1 MSFKDDESWTSC
13 NWFSADDKD
22 LAACKQTPGT
32 PGSPLECRDRSQ
44 ESRERFVNMTG
55 GIYNPST
62 CQLLISNVN
71 YNYTGKWTIQIHG
84 GENGQGTNK
93 TEYIQIQTTRLAE
106 VTGDPVLSVTSGHRF
121 KASCEASF
129 GVPKTAGSVEIYY
142 RNTLK
147 KYFIILLLVK

>member
-1 MSFKDDESWTSC
+1 MSFQDDESWTSC
-13 NWFSADDKD
+13 NWFSEDDMD

-32 PGSPLECRDRSQ
+32 PGLPLDCRDRSE
-44 ESRERFVNMTG
+44 ESRERFSNMTG
-55 GIYNPST
+55 GIYNPNT

-71 YNYTGKWTIQIHG
+71 YNYTGSWTIQIHG

-129 GVPKTAGSVEIYY
+129 GVPKTAG
-142 RNTLK
+142 
-147 KYFIILLLVK
+147 

>member
-1 MSFKDDESWTSC
+1 MSFQDDESWTSC
-13 NWFSADDKD
+13 NWFSEDDKD
-22 LAACKQTPGT
+22 LAACKQTPGI
-32 PGSPLECRDRSQ
+32 PDSPLECRDRSE
-44 ESRERFVNMTG
+44 ESRERFLNMTG
-55 GIYNPST
+55 GIYNPNT

-71 YNYTGKWTIQIHG
+71 YNYTGSWTIQIHG

-142 RNTLK
+142 RNKLK
-147 KYFIILLLVK
+147 KYFYFYSNK